1 MSALSWIRRLPAVF
15 RAQAVLWLVGAVV
28 VAIVPLYATTYTNSQ
43 LSLVAAFAV
52 AILGL
57 NLVTG
62 YAGQVSLGHSAF
74 LGLGAYSAAIATAA
88 GWPVLAAFAAACVVP
103 SVIGLLVA
111 LPALRLGG
119 HSLAMVTLALP
130 VIAVPLA
137 KRLSGLTGGSTG
149 ISARPL
155 HAPVWTGLAPDQ
167 WTFYVLALLAAV
179 MFFLAGNLT
188 RGRLGRALSLIR
200 VNETVAASVGVP
212 VYAYKVQAF
221 VCAALFGGVAGFMYV
236 CAIGFMSPESLNLL
250 IGLNLLIAMVVGGM
264 RSLFGSLL
272 GGAFY
277 VFLPELVS
285 FAGTTQSGVINI
297 ATGASVLLVV
307 FLARGGMAG
316 IVARA
321 WRQFRAGTWPQRT

>member
-1 MSALSWIRRLPAVF
+1 MNTFSWVRRLAVNL
-15 RAQAVLWLVGAVV
+15 RVQAVLWLIGAVV
-28 VAIVPLYATTYTNSQ
+28 VAIIPLTATPYTNSQ
-43 LSLVAAFAV
+43 LSLVATFAV

-62 YAGQVSLGHSAF
+62 FAGQVSLGHSAF

-88 GWPVLAAFAAACVVP
+88 GWPALAALAAACVVP
-103 SVIGLLVA
+103 AVIGLLVG

-137 KRLSGLTGGSTG
+137 KRLSNLTGGSTG
-149 ISARPL
+149 ISAQPL
-155 HAPVWTGLAPDQ
+155 HAPAWTGLASDQ
-167 WTFYVLALLAAV
+167 WTFYVVAALAV
-179 MFFLAGNLT
+179 MMFFLAGNLT

-212 VYAYKVQAF
+212 VYAYKVLAF

-236 CAIGFMSPESLNLL
+236 CTIGFMSPESLNLL
-250 IGLNLLIAMVVGGM
+250 VALNLLIAMVVGGM
-264 RSLFGSLL
+264 RSLIGSLL

-277 VFLPELVS
+277 VFLPEVASLVG
-285 FAGTTQSGVINI
+285 ATRSGVINI

-307 FLARGGMAG
+307 FLARGGVSSIVWRIWQRMRTG
-316 IVARA
+316 ISV
-321 WRQFRAGTWPQRT
+321 RQP

>member
-1 MSALSWIRRLPAVF
+1 MSEFAFGSRARL
-15 RAQAVLWLVGAVV
+15 LTCLVGVAVT
-28 VAIVPLYATTYTNSQ
+28 AIVPLTATAYTNSQ

-62 YAGQVSLGHSAF
+62 YAGQVSLGQSAF
-74 LGLGAYSAAIATAA
+74 LGLGAYSAAIATVA
-88 GWPVLAAFAAACVVP
+88 GWPAWAAFAAAGVVP
-103 SVIGLLVA
+103 AAIGLVVG

-130 VIAVPLA
+130 VVAVPLA
-137 KRLSGLTGGSTG
+137 KRLSELTGGSTG

-155 HAPVWTGLAPDQ
+155 HAPAWTGLAEDQ
-167 WTFYVLALLAAV
+167 WAFYVLAAIACVMFLLAA
-179 MFFLAGNLT
+179 NLT
-188 RGRLGRALSLIR
+188 RGRFGRALSLIR
-200 VNETVAASVGVP
+200 VNETVAASVGVA
-212 VYAYKVQAF
+212 VYRSKVSAF

-264 RSLFGSLL
+264 RSLLGSLL

-277 VFLPELVS
+277 VFLPELSSLVG
-285 FAGTTQSGVINI
+285 ATRSGVINI
-297 ATGASVLLVV
+297 ATGACVLLVV
-307 FLARGGMAG
+307 FLARGGAAS
-316 IVARA
+316 VLVRA
-321 WRQFRAGTWPQRT
+321 WRRLR

>member
-1 MSALSWIRRLPAVF
+1 MNALSWIQRSSTTF
-15 RAQAVLWLVGAVV
+15 RARVLMWIVVAAV
-28 VAIVPLYATTYTNSQ
+28 VAIIPLSATTYSNSQ
-43 LSLVAAFAV
+43 LSLVVSFAV

-88 GWPVLAAFAAACVVP
+88 GWPAPAAFAMACLVSGAV
-103 SVIGLLVA
+103 GLLVG

-130 VIAVPLA
+130 VVAVPLA
-137 KRLSGLTGGSTG
+137 KRLTSLTGGSTG
-149 ISARPL
+149 ISATPL
-155 HAPVWTGLAPDQ
+155 HAPAWTGLAPDQ
-167 WTFYVLALLAAV
+167 WSFYVLAALAAF

-264 RSLFGSLL
+264 RSLLGSLI

-285 FAGTTQSGVINI
+285 YAGTTRSGVINI
-297 ATGASVLLVV
+297 ATGICVLLVI
-307 FLARGGMAG
+307 FLSRGGAAS
-316 IVARA
+316 IVSRI
-321 WRQFRAGTWPQRT
+321 WKRIHPKV